1 MSPDYDLLS
10 RIRQKDQSALRQ
22 AIHRFSGYVA
32 AVIQKSLG
40 PLGTPQDVEELTSDA
55 FVALWQNAD
64 KLRDDSDLK
73 YWLAVVARN
82 ASLKRRDTLKREPPL
97 EENLILDSARPEDA
111 AQRQD
116 QVMLVR
122 KAVDS
127 LEPVDREIFLRHY
140 YYAQTVQE
148 ISRHMHLNEST
159 VKTKLRRGWM
169 KLKDTLTREGFLLK
183 IWGGRLYGHGQQDR
197 PAR

>member
-97 EENLILDSARPEDA
+97 EENLILDGARPEDA

-116 QVMLVR
+116 QAMLVR

-140 YYAQTVQE
+140 YWRQTVAQIAE
-148 ISRHMHLNEST
+148 DMRKNQSAVKSRLARGRE
-159 VKTKLRRGWM
+159 KLR
-169 KLKDTLTREGFLLK
+169 KILLK
-183 IWGGRLYGHGQQDR
+183 EDCLL
-197 PAR
+197 